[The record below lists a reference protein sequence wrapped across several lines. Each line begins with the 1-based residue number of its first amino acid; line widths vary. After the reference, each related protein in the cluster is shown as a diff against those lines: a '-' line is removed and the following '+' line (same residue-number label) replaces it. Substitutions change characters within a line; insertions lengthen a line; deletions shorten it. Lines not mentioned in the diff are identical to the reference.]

1 VGAPNECIPDEV
13 LFRPDLLTAL
23 AGHDFA
29 TAFTL
34 IKRHA
39 GISQNRMAAACDIKP
54 SRVGD
59 IIRGRSEV
67 TTIEKIERIAD
78 GLRIPGRLLR
88 LAPRPWEAGRP
99 AAAPPAPGAGP
110 VAPPPGGHRT
120 STGDGSA
127 PSPVVRRR
135 PPGAENVMTAWAM
148 ASTAEMIVH
157 VTRRDLTVDRRDA
170 TRALVGLAV
179 GPALLE
185 PLARWLARGTEPR
198 PRGTGTPT
206 IGLHEVEEIER
217 TAAAFRSWDDQFG
230 GGLRRKAV
238 LGQLSEVGDLLR
250 TTQPPAVTRRLFG
263 ATAQLSETVAMM
275 SWDSGQAASAQRYYL
290 LAVRAAKSG
299 GDRGFGANIMAGMA
313 RQLLYLERSSDALAL
328 VKLARESA
336 SGQPSSRV
344 LAMLSTREAWCYA
357 HQGRMAAFRQATER
371 AEAELEAS
379 NPEDDP
385 YWIRYFDAAE
395 LAGVTG
401 GRLLEHARIDR
412 RVAAEAAMYIERAI
426 RLRGEG
432 HLRSSALD
440 RLGLAE
446 ARLLQGELDEAA
458 RTGQTAVDV
467 VEQTRSDRVRVQLAD
482 LHSRLTRHPHRAAP
496 PLIDLRDRTAA
507 ALAS

>member
-1 VGAPNECIPDEV
+1 M
-13 LFRPDLLTAL
+13 
-23 AGHDFA
+23 
-29 TAFTL
+29 
-34 IKRHA
+34 
-39 GISQNRMAAACDIKP
+39 S
-54 SRVGD
+54 
-59 IIRGRSEV
+59 
-67 TTIEKIERIAD
+67 
-78 GLRIPGRLLR
+78 
-88 LAPRPWEAGRP
+88 
-99 AAAPPAPGAGP
+99 
-110 VAPPPGGHRT
+110 
-120 STGDGSA
+120 
-127 PSPVVRRR
+127 
-135 PPGAENVMTAWAM
+135 AWAM
-148 ASTAEMIVH
+148 ASTAEMIIH

-185 PLARWLARGTEPR
+185 PLTRWLARGTEPR
-198 PRGTGTPT
+198 PRGGAPAQV
-206 IGLHEVEEIER
+206 GLHEVEEIER

-250 TTQPPAVTRRLFG
+250 ATHSPAVTRRLFG
-263 ATAQLSETVAMM
+263 ATAQLSETAAMM
-275 SWDSGQAASAQRYYL
+275 SWDSGQAAAAQRYYL
-290 LAVRAAKSG
+290 LGLRAAKSG
-299 GDRGFGANIMAGMA
+299 GDRGFGANILAGMA

-426 RLRGEG
+426 KLRGEG

-446 ARLLQGELDEAA
+446 ARRLQGEQDDAA
-458 RTGQTAVDV
+458 RTRLTAVDLGG
-467 VEQTRSDRVRVQLAD
+467 QTRTDRVRVQPAD